1 MKPRTRIHNK
11 KVKLV
16 ASSNERLSKVLH
28 EIYKIDKKTQYAVIH
43 KVRIFNKWM
52 KIDESEVEYYLSLSF
67 VVKKFPI

>member
-1 MKPRTRIHNK
+1 MKPRIQNK

-16 ASSNERLSKVLH
+16 ASSNERICKVLH

-52 KIDESEVEYYLSLSF
+52 KIEESEVEYYLSLSF

>member
-1 MKPRTRIHNK
+1 MKPRIHNK
-11 KVKLV
+11 KAKLV
-16 ASSNERLSKVLH
+16 ASSNERISKVLH

-52 KIDESEVEYYLSLSF
+52 KIEENEVEYYLSLSF

>member
-1 MKPRTRIHNK
+1 MKPRIHNK

-16 ASSNERLSKVLH
+16 ASSNERISKVLH

-52 KIDESEVEYYLSLSF
+52 KIEESEVEYYLSLSF
-67 VVKKFPI
+67 TVKKFPI

>member
-1 MKPRTRIHNK
+1 MKPRIHNK

-16 ASSNERLSKVLH
+16 ASSNERISKVLH

-52 KIDESEVEYYLSLSF
+52 KIEENEVEYYLSLSF
-67 VVKKFPI
+67 TVKKFPI

>member
-1 MKPRTRIHNK
+1 MKPRIHNK

-52 KIDESEVEYYLSLSF
+52 KIEESEVEYYLSLSF

>member
-67 VVKKFPI
+67 AVKKFPI

>member
-1 MKPRTRIHNK
+1 MKPRIYNK
-11 KVKLV
+11 KVKLT
-16 ASSNERLSKVLH
+16 ASSNERISRVLH

>member
-1 MKPRTRIHNK
+1 MKPRIHNK